1 MGKWVLDD
9 EYNNNKATK
18 QRQNSQQQQQSQSQ
32 TATSTAINRWQPS
45 KIYFRGDRVQYG
57 GKVYRVA
64 SQYCA
69 SIPSVRFYTTY
80 YRLFKEPTLFYASLL
95 LFKIIG
101 ISLMVGYLI
110 YNRLWYSI
118 IMNMIELGT
127 NFISYYVIMRD
138 LIYLTGISRPKM
150 LTIEVNNSN
159 SLKKA
164 Q

>member
-1 MGKWVLDD
+1 MGKWILDD
-9 EYNNNKATK
+9 EYNNNNKATK
-18 QRQNSQQQQQSQSQ
+18 Q
-32 TATSTAINRWQPS
+32 TSTTINRWQPS

-69 SIPSVRFYTTY
+69 SIPSVRFYSTY

-150 LTIEVNNSN
+150 LTIEVNNS
-159 SLKKA
+159 KKA

>member
-1 MGKWVLDD
+1 MGKWILDD
-9 EYNNNKATK
+9 EYNNNNNKATK
-18 QRQNSQQQQQSQSQ
+18 Q
-32 TATSTAINRWQPS
+32 TSTTINRWQPS

-57 GKVYRVA
+57 GKVYRVS

-69 SIPSVRFYTTY
+69 SIPSVRFYATY

-150 LTIEVNNSN
+150 LTIEVNNS
-159 SLKKA
+159 KKA